1 MAPVFEI
8 APASADR
15 RAPNWPIRPGGWD
28 THAHVFGP
36 RAKFAFAQGSPYV
49 SPDQTVEDYLGLLDS
64 LGLARGVLVQPS
76 AYGDDHACLLDALD
90 RAGGRLVGV
99 VDLDVLAIS
108 DPEVERL
115 SAAGVCGMRLRW
127 PHAKDGA
134 WLQDVGRR
142 LHAAGWHLDV
152 LPGDLE
158 AMADLAGRLDDL
170 ACPVVVEAMGGG
182 KAGQSV
188 TEPGF
193 AALLER
199 LREGRAWVKLSHAYH
214 IDHGRAD
221 YPAAARFARA
231 IVEAAPGQ
239 ALWGSD
245 WPHPTRDGLVPRDH
259 DLLDL
264 LPAWSGSVEAANAIL
279 CTNPARLYGA
289 RPSAREFKA

>member
-15 RAPNWPIRPGGWD
+15 RPPSWPVAPGGWD

-36 RAKFAFAQGSPYV
+36 RASFPFAEASPYV

-76 AYGDDHACLLDALD
+76 AYGADHACLLDALN

-99 VDLDVLAIS
+99 VELDVLDCPHA
-108 DPEVERL
+108 EVERL

-127 PHAKDGA
+127 PHANGGD
-134 WLQDVGRR
+134 WLLGVGQR
-142 LHAAGWHLDV
+142 LHEAGWHLDV
-152 LPGDLE
+152 LPDDLA
-158 AMADLAGRLDDL
+158 AMADLAPRLDDL

-182 KAGQSV
+182 KAGQSI

-193 AALLER
+193 VALLER
-199 LREGRAWVKLSHAYH
+199 LREGRLWVKLSHAYH
-214 IDHGRAD
+214 IDHGQGD

-231 IVEAAPGQ
+231 LVEAAPGQ
-239 ALWGSD
+239 TLWGSD
-245 WPHPTRDGLVPRDH
+245 WPHPTRDGLVPKDH

-264 LPAWSGSVEAANAIL
+264 LPAWAGSVEAANVIL
-279 CTNPARLYGA
+279 CSNPGHFYG
-289 RPSAREFKA
+289 PSRKESKA